1 MVNSVGN
8 GGFRE
13 KAGLG
18 EEEEAESAHDST
30 EDRIGWAGTKITDGK
45 TCWLYMAIRLSK

>member
-1 MVNSVGN
+1 MGVS
-8 GGFRE
+8 E
-13 KAGLG
+13 KKQGWARKRKL
-18 EEEEAESAHDST
+18 SQHTNDST